1 MVNSEHIFSC
11 RIYYEDTDAGG
22 IVYYSNYFKFTE
34 RARTE
39 MLRDL
44 DIYQAEVKEKYGLLF
59 VVKSLTAEFYSSA
72 RLDDLLEIKTF
83 FLKVGK
89 VRFSLGQEIYK
100 EKNLLART
108 QVKLGVIDIKGR
120 PKGLPSDLFNKFE
133 IYKN

>member
-1 MVNSEHIFSC
+1 M
-11 RIYYEDTDAGG
+11 
-22 IVYYSNYFKFTE
+22 YYSNYFKFTE

-44 DIYQAEVKEKYGLLF
+44 DIYQAEVKEKFGLLF

-133 IYKN
+133 TYKN